1 MESFGTPLQR
11 QEVRREISSDLGEKP
26 AAARRLNLE
35 ELTDEF
41 YQEDSNMTGETDTEK
56 NVEKSVGGEAAFKH
70 QEMPKLKVQVFSV
83 EVSEGELWS
92 ADPDEWLIDS
102 DFEDGDSKDDADFRS
117 EMKQI
122 RLV

>member
-1 MESFGTPLQR
+1 M
-11 QEVRREISSDLGEKP
+11 
-26 AAARRLNLE
+26 E

-41 YQEDSNMTGETDTEK
+41 YEEDSNETGETDTEK